1 MAHELRGIRVLLA
14 EDDFLIAT
22 HLSTTMQAEGA
33 TVSVV
38 DTVKELCS
46 LDFSQFD
53 VAVLDNNLLDGEVGA
68 EVDRLA
74 AAGLPLIHQSGD
86 DDLAQA
92 RRDCF
97 VACLGKPVTA
107 KDLIATVSAHGRS
120 GPPRPE

>member
-22 HLSTTMQAEGA
+22 HLSSTMQAEGA

-38 DTVKELCS
+38 DTVEELRS
-46 LDFSQFD
+46 LDLSQFD
-53 VAVLDNNLLDGEVGA
+53 IALLDNNLIDGEVGA

-74 AAGLPLIHQSGD
+74 AAGLPLIHQSGND
-86 DDLAQA
+86 DVSQA

-97 VACLGKPVTA
+97 VAFLGKPVMA
-107 KDLIATVSAHGRS
+107 KDLIATVLAHGRS
-120 GPPRPE
+120 APRLPE